1 MDKKQKHH
9 ITGLARSRGNM
20 IVCVSIILE
29 RTDVPRTCAVVI
41 VRVQVKASDL
51 TGHLTASFIGRQL
64 VKP

>member
-1 MDKKQKHH
+1 
-9 ITGLARSRGNM
+9 M
-20 IVCVSIILE
+20 IVCVGIILE

-41 VRVQVKASDL
+41 VRVQVKGSDL

>member
-1 MDKKQKHH
+1 
-9 ITGLARSRGNM
+9 M

-64 VKP
+64 VKQ